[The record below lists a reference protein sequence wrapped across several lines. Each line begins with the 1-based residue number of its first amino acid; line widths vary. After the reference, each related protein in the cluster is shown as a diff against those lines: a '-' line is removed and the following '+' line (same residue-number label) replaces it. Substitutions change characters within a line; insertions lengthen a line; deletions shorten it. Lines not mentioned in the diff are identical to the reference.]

1 MRINKGVD
9 YKVIRRTD
17 STFKVEKEIG
27 RYPTLDEQ
35 EEKRL
40 LKLYAKTKD
49 VKIRDRIV
57 EGNLRFVYSAAKAFS
72 HDSDLVLDLYIEGLM
87 GLMDALETYDVNRD
101 VKFMS
106 YANEWVR
113 KRMSMFIDSNR
124 KIKRWC
130 ERKYGPKVN
139 KETALF
145 MQENGREPNKDEL
158 LEIMQTKYN
167 CHDIKDSS
175 LLEKFTFNSINEL
188 ASSDGT
194 QTYEDSE
201 DFNSHTASE
210 NDYMKEVEIEAMREK
225 IDKALC
231 LLPERERDILKLL
244 YGIGTEDG
252 EPVPPEI
259 IGEMYGVGSARINQI
274 KVHALEKLRKYKK
287 YVA

>member
-27 RYPTLDEQ
+27 KYPTLDEQ
-35 EEKRL
+35 EEREL
-40 LKLYAKTKD
+40 LKAYAETKD
-49 VKIRDRIV
+49 IKIRDKII

-87 GLMDALETYDVNRD
+87 GLMDALETFDLNRD

-139 KETALF
+139 KEKALF
-145 MQENGREPNKDEL
+145 FQENGRDPNKDEL

-167 CHDIKDSS
+167 CTDIKDSS
-175 LLEKFTFNSINEL
+175 LLEKFTFNSINEI
-188 ASSDGT
+188 SSVEGDT
-194 QTYEDSE
+194 TFEESE
-201 DFNSHTASE
+201 DFNKHTASE

-231 LLPERERDILKLL
+231 LLPERDREIMKML
-244 YGIGTEDG
+244 YGIGTQDG
-252 EPVPPEI
+252 EPLTPEA
-259 IGEMYGVGSARINQI
+259 IGEMYNIGSARVNQI
-274 KVHALEKLRKYKK
+274 RTHALEKLRKYKK